1 MFFEGMRRHAVILVL
16 VVISI
21 NLVRAQSPQ
30 ELSSAAAAAMKR
42 RDYPKAEV
50 YYEKLLQAAPN
61 AAEIYSNLG
70 LARYLQKKFE
80 PAEKAFEDALIRNS
94 NLFVPNFFLGRIHFE
109 TGQYQKALPLLKNA
123 LELQPRQ
130 ETARR
135 FLAAVLVGLNR
146 FDEAIVQYKGLLKNN
161 QKDIESLYSL
171 GLVYMDLGQKA
182 FDQLANFKDSGFIPL
197 VTAEFYSGRPDWQA
211 VTIRNYRQAVTA
223 SPKVPGL
230 RIALG
235 MFLLKVEEWDAAK
248 QALEEEL
255 QLDPFSYEARFGIS
269 VFHLFTGDT
278 RAALQELNEAAKIRP
293 QFFDPLPPMPVKIVP
308 RQLATD
314 HAKLEQE
321 ANQGSFGAAY
331 LLAELSARLGRGK
344 QTVWWR
350 TLAET
355 RRDKLIDEYHSTK
368 GLPVKSPG
376 YDRRPLGLQYIHQK
390 RYEDGLRLLLDRR
403 AEIVTDSEIR
413 KALVRTLFQLGRF
426 EELINLLE
434 GVEFNDDPEMY
445 YVLGASYKN
454 LALETLEKIVEVN
467 PESVRAHQLL
477 GDALFAQDLFQQAA
491 REYETA
497 LKIEPRNPPLLYSLG
512 TAYFNQLEFET
523 AAETYQR
530 VLDLDPF
537 HAEAHLM
544 QGSCHLRLGRPE
556 EAIRLLRKALELE
569 PELIRAHV
577 PMGRALAELDR
588 TEEAIEHFELGAHT
602 DEDGSVHYQLFNLY
616 RKLGLKEKAKDAL
629 LTSQKLRRTIES
641 QRELSQRTPKKQ

>member
-1 MFFEGMRRHAVILVL
+1 MFFEGRLRQAIILVL
-16 VVISI
+16 GAISI
-21 NLVRAQSPQ
+21 NSVRAQSPQ

-42 RDYPKAEV
+42 QDYPKAEL

-61 AAEIYSNLG
+61 AAEIHSNLG
-70 LARYLQKKFE
+70 LARYLQKKIE
-80 PAEKAFEDALIRNS
+80 PAEQAFEDALLRNS
-94 NLFVPNFFLGRIHFE
+94 GLFVPNFFLGRIHFE
-109 TGQYQKALPLLKNA
+109 TGRYQRALTLLKNA
-123 LELQPRQ
+123 LELQPQQ
-130 ETARR
+130 ETVSR
-135 FLAAVLVGLNR
+135 FLAAVLVGLKR
-146 FDEAIVQYKGLLKNN
+146 FDEAILQYKGLLKNN

-182 FDQLANFKDSGFIPL
+182 FDQLANFQDSGFFPL
-197 VTAEFYSGRPDWQA
+197 VTAELYSERPDWEA

-223 SPKVPGL
+223 SPEIPGL

-248 QALEEEL
+248 QALDEEL
-255 QLDPFSYEARFGIS
+255 QLDPYSYEARFGIS

-278 RAALQELNEAAKIRP
+278 RAALHELNEAARIRP
-293 QFFDPLPPMPVKIVP
+293 QFFDPLPPMPVKTVP
-308 RQLATD
+308 RHLATD

-321 ANQGSFGAAY
+321 ANQGSFAAAY
-331 LLAELSARLGRGK
+331 LLTELSSHLGRGE

-355 RRDKLIDEYHSTK
+355 RRDKLIDEYHLTK
-368 GLPVKSPG
+368 ELPGQPPG
-376 YDRRPLGLQYIHQK
+376 YDGRSLGLQHIHEK

-413 KALVRTLFQLGRF
+413 NALVRTLFQLGRF

-434 GVEFNDDPEMY
+434 SMELNDDPEMF

-454 LALETLEKIVEVN
+454 LALQTLEKIVEVD

-477 GDALFAQDLFQQAA
+477 GDALLAQDLFQQAA

-497 LKIEPRNPPLLYSLG
+497 VKIEPRNPPLLYSLA
-512 TAYFNQLEFET
+512 TAYFNQLEFER
-523 AAETYQR
+523 AAENYQR
-530 VLDLDPF
+530 VLELDPF

-544 QGSCHLRLGRPE
+544 QGSCLLRLGRPE
-556 EAIRLLRKALELE
+556 EAIPLLRKALKLE

-616 RKLGLKEKAKDAL
+616 RKLGKKEKAKDAL
-629 LTSQKLRRTIES
+629 LRSQKLRRTIES
-641 QRELSQRTPKKQ
+641 RREWSQRTPKK